1 MFVKN
6 QGLKYGRRSL
16 IPGCR
21 EQVRTGGSSTGA
33 DPTSRGTMEGEYGH
47 QRISQNIS
55 KGLSRMS
62 RPTHTRRPASVQVP
76 DHCEEDRH
84 SAVYPCLPATARF
97 LINMHTFLILMLL
110 WEVSGQAPPAISLLL
125 LLQVGTA
132 VSQHPQPPCQ
142 PKVSGVVL
150 LSQNTRLGKHTG
162 LLHVSLT
169 LHVSPMPHP
178 TTLHTHTRHTCTQ
191 MAKPT
196 PQMAAALRLKRLTL
210 PRFQLPRRLIF

>member
-1 MFVKN
+1 
-6 QGLKYGRRSL
+6 
-16 IPGCR
+16 
-21 EQVRTGGSSTGA
+21 
-33 DPTSRGTMEGEYGH
+33 
-47 QRISQNIS
+47 
-55 KGLSRMS
+55 MS

-97 LINMHTFLILMLL
+97 LINIHTFLILMLL

-132 VSQHPQPPCQ
+132 VCQHPQPPCQ

-150 LSQNTRLGKHTG
+150 LSQNTTLGKHTG

-178 TTLHTHTRHTCTQ
+178 TTLHTDGKADASNGGGAATEEVDFAKVSIAEAFDLLNVRTRARALQQPSASATDRSSHHVHACLCT
-191 MAKPT
+191 
-196 PQMAAALRLKRLTL
+196 
-210 PRFQLPRRLIF
+210 